1 MEQKC
6 FFLLWFNIDIGI
18 VKFIELILKTLFCL
32 YQDTLTLLLTIE
44 INTTMER
51 VEVNGMIAE
60 IGIYSIMF
68 LSLFK
73 ESFFIIFRFY
83 LDNHRIVFKV
93 IFFNF
98 EPWIFAIQ

>member
-1 MEQKC
+1 
-6 FFLLWFNIDIGI
+6 
-18 VKFIELILKTLFCL
+18 
-32 YQDTLTLLLTIE
+32 
-44 INTTMER
+44 
-51 VEVNGMIAE
+51 MIAE